1 VEGPPPILNVDI
13 ANVRELIGSVIG
25 TFHDP
30 QTPLKESEARPLKIK
45 LFTFLM
51 GKGYSSQKHDEKS

>member
-1 VEGPPPILNVDI
+1 VEGPLPILNVDI
-13 ANVRELIGSVIG
+13 ANVRALIGSVIA

-30 QTPLKESEARPLKIK
+30 QAPLKESEARPLKIK

-51 GKGYSSQKHDEKS
+51 GKVKFAKNDKKS

>member
-1 VEGPPPILNVDI
+1 VEGPPPILNVEI
-13 ANVRELIGSVIG
+13 ANVRALIGSVIA

-30 QTPLKESEARPLKIK
+30 RAPLKESEARPLKIK

-51 GKGYSSQKHDEKS
+51 GKGGS